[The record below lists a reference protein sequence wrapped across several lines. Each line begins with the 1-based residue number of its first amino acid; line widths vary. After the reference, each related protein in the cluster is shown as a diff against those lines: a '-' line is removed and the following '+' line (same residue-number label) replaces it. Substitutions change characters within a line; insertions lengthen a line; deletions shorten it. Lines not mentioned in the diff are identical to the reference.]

1 MAERFRALL
10 LAPVLVCLAAGLYG
24 GLTRMGVFKPFFQ
37 QPMLHH
43 GGLMVVGF
51 LASLIALE
59 RYFGGGSWV
68 AALSSLCFSLGGVAL
83 LFSGMVVNKVLWAA
97 GSVSFL
103 SWAFLNQHR
112 FRTHFSTIFF
122 TASAAFIGVGIYFYI
137 QNSPTTFY
145 SYAYTAFLTTFIVG
159 ERMDMLKIS
168 NAPRTAYILAAASIP
183 LAAVA
188 ILTAEKLLMA
198 TAFTIVLLT
207 AARRDVALRFVRKK
221 GFSRYLGLG
230 LATAYSWLGL
240 AAVLW
245 LYTNSFDTL
254 IHVIFLGFAATMIF
268 THAPIILPAILRIPH
283 FYSPH
288 LYIPFTILQTSTVL
302 RLSAGTAYN
311 LALWSLSG
319 WMTVISVLTFAVVA
333 LTNVLSSKRLI

>member
-103 SWAFLNQHR
+103 SWAFLNQYR
-112 FRTHFSTIFF
+112 FRTHFSTILFH
-122 TASAAFIGVGIYFYI
+122 SIRGIHR
-137 QNSPTTFY
+137 
-145 SYAYTAFLTTFIVG
+145 G
-159 ERMDMLKIS
+159 
-168 NAPRTAYILAAASIP
+168 
-183 LAAVA
+183 
-188 ILTAEKLLMA
+188 
-198 TAFTIVLLT
+198 
-207 AARRDVALRFVRKK
+207 RD
-221 GFSRYLGLG
+221 
-230 LATAYSWLGL
+230 
-240 AAVLW
+240 
-245 LYTNSFDTL
+245 
-254 IHVIFLGFAATMIF
+254 IFL
-268 THAPIILPAILRIPH
+268 HPKQPNH
-283 FYSPH
+283 
-288 LYIPFTILQTSTVL
+288 ILQL
-302 RLSAGTAYN
+302 RLH
-311 LALWSLSG
+311 
-319 WMTVISVLTFAVVA
+319 
-333 LTNVLSSKRLI
+333 RLPNHIHCWGKDGYAENI